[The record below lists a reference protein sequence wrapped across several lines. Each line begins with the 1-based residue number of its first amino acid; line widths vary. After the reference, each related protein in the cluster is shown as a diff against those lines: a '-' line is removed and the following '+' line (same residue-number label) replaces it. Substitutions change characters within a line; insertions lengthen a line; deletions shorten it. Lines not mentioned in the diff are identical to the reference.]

1 MSKWIATT
9 IGAIVRDHGGTIKT
23 GPFGTNLKAAEY
35 SSNGVPLISVGEI
48 GHGRIEISKRT
59 PRVPPAVTSR
69 LPEYLLQPGD
79 IIFGRKGAVD
89 RSALVQPE
97 HAGWFL
103 GSDGIRL
110 RLPRSVDARFVAYA
124 LQDPSLKA
132 WIRQHA
138 TGTTMPSLNQQVV
151 ERIPIALPGL
161 DEQRLIAS
169 TLSALDDKIELN
181 RRTNE
186 ALEAMARS
194 LFKSWFVDFDP
205 VTAKAAGKKPFGM
218 TDDLAALFPSEFT
231 DSDQGPIPKGWRL
244 ERLDALCNFL
254 SGGTPFKGNAD
265 YWGGSIPWVT
275 AKDLKVQRL
284 HDSELH
290 ITAKG
295 LEAGSNMAPAGATL
309 ILVRG
314 MSLHQEIRI
323 GFCCRDVS
331 FNQDV
336 KAVSPKSPSLSS
348 FVFLGI
354 ENVIADLLG
363 MVDAASHGTGRLNT
377 ERLRSLQFAMP
388 TPNLLPAF
396 DAKVRHI
403 LDRLKANDVESMS
416 LSMTRDLLLPKLLSG
431 EIRLRDAERKI
442 KEVV

>member
-1 MSKWIATT
+1 
-9 IGAIVRDHGGTIKT
+9 
-23 GPFGTNLKAAEY
+23 
-35 SSNGVPLISVGEI
+35 
-48 GHGRIEISKRT
+48 
-59 PRVPPAVTSR
+59 
-69 LPEYLLQPGD
+69 
-79 IIFGRKGAVD
+79 
-89 RSALVQPE
+89 
-97 HAGWFL
+97 
-103 GSDGIRL
+103 
-110 RLPRSVDARFVAYA
+110 
-124 LQDPSLKA
+124 
-132 WIRQHA
+132 
-138 TGTTMPSLNQQVV
+138 MPSLNQQVV

>member
-1 MSKWIATT
+1 
-9 IGAIVRDHGGTIKT
+9 
-23 GPFGTNLKAAEY
+23 
-35 SSNGVPLISVGEI
+35 
-48 GHGRIEISKRT
+48 
-59 PRVPPAVTSR
+59 
-69 LPEYLLQPGD
+69 
-79 IIFGRKGAVD
+79 
-89 RSALVQPE
+89 
-97 HAGWFL
+97 
-103 GSDGIRL
+103 
-110 RLPRSVDARFVAYA
+110 
-124 LQDPSLKA
+124 
-132 WIRQHA
+132 
-138 TGTTMPSLNQQVV
+138 
-151 ERIPIALPGL
+151 
-161 DEQRLIAS
+161 
-169 TLSALDDKIELN
+169 
-181 RRTNE
+181 
-186 ALEAMARS
+186 
-194 LFKSWFVDFDP
+194 
-205 VTAKAAGKKPFGM
+205 
-218 TDDLAALFPSEFT
+218 
-231 DSDQGPIPKGWRL
+231 
-244 ERLDALCNFL
+244 
-254 SGGTPFKGNAD
+254 
-265 YWGGSIPWVT
+265 
-275 AKDLKVQRL
+275 
-284 HDSELH
+284 
-290 ITAKG
+290 
-295 LEAGSNMAPAGATL
+295 MAPAGATL